1 MPVIPRSQRSRN
13 VLFDRLHPSFEG
25 ILPAGFFLPV
35 LRDDD
40 GDDLQD
46 PGFFLAVGKEPGGR
60 SGRIIHKPVDNP
72 VEKVVDMSGNRS
84 EKQ

>member
-1 MPVIPRSQRSRN
+1 MPVIPRSDKSRN
-13 VLFDRLHPSFEG
+13 VLFDRSPPSFEG

-35 LRDDD
+35 PHDDD

-46 PGFFLAVGKEPGGR
+46 PGFFPAVGKEPGGR